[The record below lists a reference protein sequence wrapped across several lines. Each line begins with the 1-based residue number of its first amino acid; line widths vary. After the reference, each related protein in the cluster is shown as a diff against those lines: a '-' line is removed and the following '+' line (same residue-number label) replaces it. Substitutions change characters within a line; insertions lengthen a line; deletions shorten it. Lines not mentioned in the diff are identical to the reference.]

1 LIGIDG
7 MRVSTIR
14 TCDIKLTVLDSNQRM
29 IAKMNGGVI
38 EMNESIV
45 VIYEGGVLRPLQPL
59 ALPEHSRLEVQIV
72 RRRRPSGDQRKLAYD
87 ALQAAGIIGAQLP
100 VEDLPL
106 ISEAQLVAAAHDL
119 AVAGPLSE
127 LIIAEREGR

>member
-1 LIGIDG
+1 
-7 MRVSTIR
+7 ME
-14 TCDIKLTVLDSNQRM
+14 K
-29 IAKMNGGVI
+29 IADGVI
-38 EMNESIV
+38 EMKESIA

-72 RRRRPSGDQRKLAYD
+72 RRRRSTDDQRKLAYD
-87 ALQAAGIIGAQLP
+87 TLQAAGIIGAQLP
-100 VEDLPL
+100 VEDLPM
-106 ISEAQLVAAAHDL
+106 ISEAQLAAAAHDL

>member
-1 LIGIDG
+1 
-7 MRVSTIR
+7 M
-14 TCDIKLTVLDSNQRM
+14 
-29 IAKMNGGVI
+29 
-38 EMNESIV
+38 EMNESIA

-72 RRRRPSGDQRKLAYD
+72 RRRRPTGDQRKLAYD
-87 ALQAAGIIGAQLP
+87 ALQAAGIISAPLP
-100 VEDLPL
+100 VEELPM
-106 ISEAQLVAAAHDL
+106 ISEAQLAAAARDL